1 MGAESILVELY
12 TKQECSLCR
21 VMRSVLRRVAQDY
34 PLTIKEIDIEEDP
47 TLQARFAEEVPVLYL
62 NGRKAFKYRLSEAA
76 LRRKLM
82 LLLWQQRLFG
92 ALSGKVDG

>member
-1 MGAESILVELY
+1 MGAESIVVELY

-21 VMRSVLRRVAQDY
+21 VMRSVLRRVAQEY

-47 TLQARFAEEVPVLYL
+47 TLQARFAEQVPVLYL